1 MKLKIYLFKSVTS
14 TNDVAL
20 KKIKKGFANGIIIAK
35 KQSKGRGRYGKNW
48 ISMKN
53 NLFMSI
59 FFKIKSKIEL
69 KKLTYKICKLVQE
82 SLKKLIKKNI
92 QIKKPNDLLIDKKKI
107 CGILQETIFYK
118 NTKYAIVGIG
128 INIDRSPK
136 IPNYPTSYLNFYTK
150 KKLTSIKIYN
160 EIRNNFES
168 YLNKENEYSR

>member
-107 CGILQETIFYK
+107 CGILQETVQK
-118 NTKYAIVGIG
+118 NGVKYLIVGIG
-128 INIDRSPK
+128 INLVKSPK
-136 IPNYPTSYLNFYTK
+136 INNYPATNLYDLTKNKINFSQFLRELK
-150 KKLTSIKIYN
+150 
-160 EIRNNFES
+160 NNYKVFLKS
-168 YLNKENEYSR
+168 QKVI